1 MSEVDRELVQKI
13 AQQVLAAL
21 AGDAAAPS
29 PAGAAQPRAVIH
41 APAGT
46 CTGDYSQFPE
56 LAARLANEATKRQ
69 RDAATSGAAAETAVE
84 PVPLS
89 GIITAS
95 QLRMA
100 MDAAA
105 DKVAT
110 LAADARLTPLA
121 ADLARQFPQRVRRVV
136 PMARP
141 GQDGVS
147 APGHTSGGGAWAW
160 WIEGHCPAVDEITSA
175 RRARLRMIGA
185 SRSSASLD
193 EVVRHVA
200 GAIKGKQVVGAL
212 LFVPSAARAVCM
224 ANRCAAIRA
233 VVGTC
238 GEAVE
243 QGIREL
249 GANVLVLE
257 YPHVGPAA
265 MAAMVD
271 RIMAQ
276 APQAP
281 PHVERQLADL
291 SRC

>member
-1 MSEVDRELVQKI
+1 VDRELVQKI
-13 AQQVLAAL
+13 AQQVLAAMS
-21 AGDAAAPS
+21 GSAAAPS
-29 PAGAAQPRAVIH
+29 RAAPAQPRAEIH
-41 APAGT
+41 PPAGT
-46 CTGDYSQFPE
+46 CTGDYSKFPE
-56 LAARLANEATKRQ
+56 LAARLAPP
-69 RDAATSGAAAETAVE
+69 AAPQAQPAPAAE
-84 PVPLS
+84 PVALT

-95 QLRMA
+95 QLRIA
-100 MDAAA
+100 MDAAP

-110 LAADARLTPLA
+110 LATDARLTPLA

-136 PMARP
+136 PMASP
-141 GQDGVS
+141 GKDAGS
-147 APGHTSGGGAWAW
+147 APGHASGGGAWAW
-160 WIEGHCPAVDEITSA
+160 WIEGQCSAVEEIVNA
-175 RRARLRMIGA
+175 RRARLRMVGA

-193 EVVRHVA
+193 EVVRNVV
-200 GAIKGKQVVGAL
+200 GAIKGKQVVGGL

-249 GANVLVLE
+249 GANVLVIE

-265 MAAMVD
+265 VAAMMD

-276 APQAP
+276 APKAP
-281 PHVERQLADL
+281 PQVERQLADL
-291 SRC
+291 GRC

>member
-21 AGDAAAPS
+21 AGNAAAPS
-29 PAGAAQPRAVIH
+29 PAAPAQPRAEIH
-41 APAGT
+41 PPAGT
-46 CTGDYSQFPE
+46 CTGDHSKFPE
-56 LAARLANEATKRQ
+56 LAARLASSQPKAEPAP
-69 RDAATSGAAAETAVE
+69 AAEVVALT
-84 PVPLS
+84 

-95 QLRMA
+95 QLRIA
-100 MDAAA
+100 MDAAP

-110 LAADARLTPLA
+110 LATDARLTPLA
-121 ADLARQFPQRVRRVV
+121 ADLARQFPQRIRRVV
-136 PMARP
+136 PMASP
-141 GQDGVS
+141 AADAAS
-147 APGHTSGGGAWAW
+147 APGHASGGGAWAW
-160 WIEGHCPAVDEITSA
+160 WIEGQCSAVEELVNA

-193 EVVRHVA
+193 EVVRNVA
-200 GAIKGKQVVGAL
+200 GAIKGRQVVGGL

-249 GANVLVLE
+249 GANVLIIE

-276 APQAP
+276 APKAP
-281 PHVERQLADL
+281 PQVERQLADL
-291 SRC
+291 GRC